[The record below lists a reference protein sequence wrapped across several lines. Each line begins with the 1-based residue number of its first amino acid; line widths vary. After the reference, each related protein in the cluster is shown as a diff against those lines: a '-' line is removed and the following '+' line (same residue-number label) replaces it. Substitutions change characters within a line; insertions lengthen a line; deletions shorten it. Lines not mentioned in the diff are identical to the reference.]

1 MVAGKVFVF
10 WFLMFVFAVL
20 AYAMNQAKQGKVPT
34 MRRIAGLEAIDEGIG
49 RATELGRPIYYTPG
63 RGTLTDSSASDTVAG
78 LEILSYVAEQTARY
92 EVDIAVAISDP
103 SVYPVADE
111 VVREAYS
118 RTGHPDAYRPEMLRY
133 LSPEQFAFGAASL
146 GIMTRERS
154 ASAIMMG
161 FFQAESL
168 LLAEGAVQAGAISIG
183 GCTRLYQIPF
193 FVAACDYVLI
203 GEELYA
209 ASSILSRN
217 PIKLGSLVGQDIV
230 KLVASALIIIGA
242 LLSTA
247 KNNVL
252 LDLIKK

>member
-1 MVAGKVFVF
+1 MVTGK
-10 WFLMFVFAVL
+10 MFVFFYLLFSFATI
-20 AYAMNQAKQGKVPT
+20 AFAMNMVKQGKAPQ
-34 MRRIAGLEAIDEGIG
+34 MRKIAGLAAIEEGIG

-78 LEILSYVAEQTARY
+78 LEILSYVAEQTAKY
-92 EVDIAVAISDP
+92 EIDIAVAISDP

-118 RTGHPDAYRPEMLRY
+118 RAGRPEAYRSEMLRY

-146 GIMTRERS
+146 GIMKRERV

-183 GCTRLYQIPF
+183 GCTRLFQIPF

-209 ASSILSRN
+209 ASCILSRN
-217 PIKLGSLVGQDIV
+217 PVKLGSLVGQDYVKVVSAVLIV
-230 KLVASALIIIGA
+230 LGA
-242 LLSTA
+242 VLATV
-247 KNNVL
+247 KNNAL